1 MTDLLQSETAV
12 RLKDV
17 WVNYNGAVILEDIN
31 LEIEAGRYV
40 GILGPNGAGKST
52 LLKVILGLVQ
62 PQRGTVRVFGEPP
75 EKRRHRGE
83 VVGYL
88 PQRPLGNPRFPVT
101 VLDVVLMGRYG
112 RIGLFKRPRPQ
123 DREMARR
130 RLKDLGILHLAHR
143 LIGDL
148 SGGEQQRVFIARA
161 LSVEP
166 RLLVLDEPTVS
177 LDACVQDDIF
187 ELVNLLKEQLHLTVL
202 IVSHDIGAVA
212 RHVDDVVYI
221 NRRIH
226 VHQPPPIGRLGLENT
241 FGCAVEFLFHGEIP
255 HRVVKAHDD

>member
-1 MTDLLQSETAV
+1 MGEIAV
-12 RLKDV
+12 KLENI
-17 WVNYNGAVILEDIN
+17 WVNYNGATVLEDVN
-31 LEIEAGRYV
+31 LEIETGRHV

-52 LLKVILGLVQ
+52 LLKVVLGLIR
-62 PQRGTVRVFGEPP
+62 PSRGEVRVFGESP
-75 EKRRHRGE
+75 ERLRLRGD

-112 RIGLFKRPRPQ
+112 RIGLLKRPR
-123 DREMARR
+123 REDLELARR
-130 RLKDLGILHLAHR
+130 RLEEMGIPHLANR

-161 LSVEP
+161 LGVEP

-187 ELVNLLKEQLHLTVL
+187 ELVHTLKEKLDLTVL

-212 RHVDDVVYI
+212 RHVDDVVCI

-226 VHQPPPIGRLGLENT
+226 VHQPPPIGRLGLEST
-241 FGCAVEFLFHGEIP
+241 FGCAVEYLFHGEIP
-255 HRVVKAHDD
+255 HRVVKAQDD

>member
-1 MTDLLQSETAV
+1 MTEAAV
-12 RLKDV
+12 TLRDV
-17 WVNYNGAVILEDIN
+17 WVQYNGTAILEDVN

-52 LLKVILGLVQ
+52 LLKVVLGLIR
-62 PQRGTVRVFGEPP
+62 PTRGEVRVFGAPP
-75 EKRRHRGE
+75 ESGRLRGDM
-83 VVGYL
+83 VGYL

-112 RIGLFKRPRPQ
+112 HIGLGRRPRRA
-123 DREMARR
+123 DREIARS
-130 RLKDLGILHLAHR
+130 RLADLGILHLENR

-166 RLLVLDEPTVS
+166 RLLMLDEPTVS

-187 ELVNLLKEQLHLTVL
+187 ELINTLKARLNLTVL

-212 RHVDDVVYI
+212 RHMDDVVCI

-226 VHQPPPIGRLGLENT
+226 VHQPPPIGRLGLESA
-241 FGCAVEFLFHGEIP
+241 FGCSVEYLFHGEIP
-255 HRVVKAHDD
+255 HRVVKTHDD

>member
-1 MTDLLQSETAV
+1 MGEIAV
-12 RLKDV
+12 KLDGV
-17 WVNYNGAVILEDIN
+17 WVNFNGATILEDVN

-52 LLKVILGLVQ
+52 LLKVILGLIH
-62 PQRGTVRVFGEPP
+62 PGRGEVRVFGQDPA
-75 EKRRHRGE
+75 RLRYGDM
-83 VVGYL
+83 VGYL

-101 VLDVVLMGRYG
+101 ALDVVLMGRYG
-112 RIGLFKRPRPQ
+112 RIGLLKRPRQP
-123 DREMARR
+123 DRELALS
-130 RLKDLGILHLAHR
+130 RLTDLGIPHLAHR

-161 LSVEP
+161 LCVEP

-177 LDACVQDDIF
+177 LDACVQDEIF
-187 ELVNLLKEQLHLTVL
+187 VLINSLKEKLNLTVL
-202 IVSHDIGAVA
+202 VVSHDIGGVA
-212 RHVDDVVYI
+212 HHVDDVVCI

-241 FGCAVEFLFHGEIP
+241 FGCTVEYLFHGEIP

>member
-1 MTDLLQSETAV
+1 
-12 RLKDV
+12 
-17 WVNYNGAVILEDIN
+17 
-31 LEIEAGRYV
+31 
-40 GILGPNGAGKST
+40 
-52 LLKVILGLVQ
+52 
-62 PQRGTVRVFGEPP
+62 
-75 EKRRHRGE
+75 

-112 RIGLFKRPRPQ
+112 RIGLLKRPGRK
-123 DREMARR
+123 DRELARR
-130 RLKDLGILHLAHR
+130 RLEDLGIPHLANR

-161 LSVEP
+161 LTVEP

-177 LDACVQDDIF
+177 LDVCVQDEIF
-187 ELVNLLKEQLHLTVL
+187 DLINTLKERLNLTVL
-202 IVSHDIGAVA
+202 MVSHDIGGVA
-212 RHVDDVVYI
+212 SHVDDVVCI

-226 VHQPPPIGRLGLENT
+226 VHQPPPIGRLGLEST

-255 HRVVKAHDD
+255 HRVVKTHDD

>member
-1 MTDLLQSETAV
+1 MDTKAIELDG
-12 RLKDV
+12 V
-17 WVNYNGAVILEDIN
+17 WVNFNGAVILEDVN
-31 LEIEAGRYV
+31 LTIEAGRYV

-52 LLKVILGLVQ
+52 LLKVILGLIR
-62 PQRGTVRVFGEPP
+62 PS
-75 EKRRHRGE
+75 RGE
-83 VVGYL
+83 VRIFGASPESLRRQGDVVGYL

-112 RIGLFKRPRPQ
+112 RIGLLKRPRRQ
-123 DREMARR
+123 DREIARS
-130 RLKDLGILHLAHR
+130 RLDDLGISHLADR

-161 LSVEP
+161 LNVEP

-187 ELVNLLKEQLHLTVL
+187 EMINSLREKLNLTVL

-212 RHVDDVVYI
+212 RHVDDVVCI

-226 VHQPPPIGRLGLENT
+226 VHQPPPIGRLGLEST
-241 FGCAVEFLFHGEIP
+241 FGCAVEYLFHGEIP
-255 HRVVKAHDD
+255 HRVVKTHDD